1 MDNAG
6 KQMTNVC
13 MDGFTKLLIDLQKGI
28 FELNGKPLPQ
38 NCFELSVEFT
48 GGVWRVEYTCHE
60 YGCIIEQRRF

>member
-1 MDNAG
+1 M
-6 KQMTNVC
+6 KNVRP
-13 MDGFTKLLIDLQKGI
+13 GVFNTLVIDLQKGI